1 MQLNAGSWISYKLLK
16 IFYKKKVRKCQA
28 WFYTGNFKLV
38 VSSEHNA
45 NKCPQNTHSL
55 AAFSLL
61 NTEWQHQ
68 HKKSFITMI
77 QWYSRTTHFKATMKI
92 TQQKWSPKT
101 GGPRNGFIYI
111 IYICMKIWTKCPPL
125 APTQKRSKR
134 RQGQRQAPRLCEKT
148 WWPFCS
154 PEPKS
159 SNWPHTGRD
168 EINQWSI
175 FTLHSLNLCDTII

>member
-1 MQLNAGSWISYKLLK
+1 MQVHEYLTNFKKYFIKRKSGNAKLL
-16 IFYKKKVRKCQA
+16 
-28 WFYTGNFKLV
+28 FYTGNFKLAIPL
-38 VSSEHNA
+38 EHNA
-45 NKCPQNTHSL
+45 NKCPQNPHTL

-77 QWYSRTTHFKATMKI
+77 QQYCRTTHFKATMKI

-111 IYICMKIWTKCPPL
+111 YIHTHENMNKMSPPR
-125 APTQKRSKR
+125 PHPKRSKR
-134 RQGQRQAPRLCEKT
+134 RQGQRQAPRLCEKR

-154 PEPKS
+154 PEPRS

-168 EINQWSI
+168 ELNQL
-175 FTLHSLNLCDTII
+175 FSLSTPWTCVTPW